1 MNKFSYVTKGD
12 KIHEFTSIQKS
23 NCEWRTAFESFLLW
37 SYVFLSNVNECI
49 SSYCEK
55 FPGNKNW
62 ENIMQYLASI
72 KLDEYSK
79 CVELQI
85 LCSQFISNMM
95 NKNEI
100 FIWVYT
106 HMCIYMCTQFLKYL
120 WNESIEN
127 RSPINLKN
135 ISPLVFMFLKE
146 QIVRSFFRNKK
157 KLLLL
162 NSFIVISILNALLK
176 LVHYNGN
183 LSDKQKLVN
192 PWLGQ
197 VSWRRNIM
205 VNEEYTH
212 QVRVPAGI
220 YNVLN

>member
-1 MNKFSYVTKGD
+1 
-12 KIHEFTSIQKS
+12 
-23 NCEWRTAFESFLLW
+23 
-37 SYVFLSNVNECI
+37 
-49 SSYCEK
+49 
-55 FPGNKNW
+55 
-62 ENIMQYLASI
+62 
-72 KLDEYSK
+72 
-79 CVELQI
+79 
-85 LCSQFISNMM
+85 
-95 NKNEI
+95 
-100 FIWVYT
+100 
-106 HMCIYMCTQFLKYL
+106 MCMYMCTQFLKYL

-192 PWLGQ
+192 PILGQ
-197 VSWRRNIM
+197 VSWRRNI
-205 VNEEYTH
+205 N
-212 QVRVPAGI
+212 GK
-220 YNVLN
+220 